1 MNYIQIK
8 SHRITPVIM
17 SLAGIFVICV
27 GLYIL
32 RVRGITSMVFFD
44 TILGAVFF
52 YLAYIE
58 KKTKILITSSE
69 INFLGING
77 ETRRSILYNSDNVIV
92 NKNTIYLIEGELRL
106 NRKKVFSLWW
116 TDTSASKIKSFFES
130 QKKVPT

>member
-27 GLYIL
+27 GLY
-32 RVRGITSMVFFD
+32 

-92 NKNTIYLIEGELRL
+92 NNNTIYLVEGELRL